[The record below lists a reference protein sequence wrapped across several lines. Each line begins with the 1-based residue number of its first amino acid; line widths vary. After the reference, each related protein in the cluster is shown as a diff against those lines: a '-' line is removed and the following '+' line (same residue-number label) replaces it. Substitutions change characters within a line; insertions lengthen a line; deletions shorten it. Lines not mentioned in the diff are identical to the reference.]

1 MRQLAFVVA
10 LLGLGAVGCGGDG
23 GQVMEASVPPAEVQM
38 KSMLEDAAKTG
49 QSMGSGAMILMEGI
63 DSIRERDA
71 AKADALQ
78 QEYEEL
84 SIATEPAKVKS
95 SAQAMLDK
103 L

>member
-1 MRQLAFVVA
+1 MRQFALVVA
-10 LLGLGAVGCGGDG
+10 LVGFAAVGCGGDG
-23 GQVMEASVPPAEVQM
+23 GQVMEASVPPAEAQM
-38 KSMLEDAAKTG
+38 KSMLEKAAESG
-49 QSMGSGAMILMEGI
+49 ESMGSGAMILQEGI

-78 QEYEEL
+78 KEYEEL

-95 SAQAMLDK
+95 SARAMLDK